1 VGFNERFAILFGA
14 LALLARV
21 GMAWYTT
28 GLSRSKNAAAAI
40 LRNVLDFCIA
50 TLAFWAFGAAI
61 MSADVGLYFDHAG
74 HVNFRVFLHLV
85 LVLFASAI
93 PVGAGGERS
102 KLLPMAM
109 VSFFMASL
117 VVPLAGYFA
126 WMGWLARM
134 DYIDE
139 AGASVVH
146 LAAGVSALAV
156 AILVG
161 PRSGK
166 YNRDGSSNMIPGH
179 SLPMASVGVILM
191 LVAWGPYVIGAGA
204 LHSGAGTYAAF
215 NVLLAAAAGG
225 LAALIG
231 SIIRYG
237 KPDVALI
244 YSGLLGALVAVTGAA
259 NLMPTGGAVAIGVI
273 AGAIVPWALVQIDL
287 RFKVDDPAGAIAIHG
302 IGGLIGTLAVAFVAP
317 IMTMGQ
323 RMRQLGVQALGV
335 VLISVIALASIV
347 PLLFVLKKAI
357 GIRAREADEFDGLDL
372 AEHDLNAYPDFQQTT
387 IKSYHLRE
395 A

>member
-1 VGFNERFAILFGA
+1 VGLNERFAILFGA
-14 LALLARV
+14 LALLVRV
-21 GMAWYTT
+21 GMAWYAT
-28 GLSRSKNAAAAI
+28 GLSRSKNAAGAV
-40 LRNVLDFCIA
+40 LRNVLDFCLA

-61 MSADVGLYFDHAG
+61 MSADVGLYFDHAA
-74 HVNFRVFLHLV
+74 HLNFRVFIHLV

-93 PVGAGGERS
+93 AVGAGGERS
-102 KLLPMAM
+102 KLLPMGA
-109 VSFFMASL
+109 VSFVMASI

-126 WMGWLARM
+126 WTGFLARM

-146 LAAGVSALAV
+146 LAAGMGALAV

-179 SLPMASVGVILM
+179 NLPIASVGVILM
-191 LVAWGPYVIGAGA
+191 LVAWGPYVMGAGA
-204 LHSGAGTYAAF
+204 LHSGAGVYAAF

-225 LAALIG
+225 LAALL
-231 SIIRYG
+231 SSVVRYG

-259 NLMPTGGAVAIGVI
+259 NLMPTGAAVMIGLV
-273 AGAIVPWALVQIDL
+273 AGVIVPWALVQIDL
-287 RFKVDDPAGAIAIHG
+287 RLKVDDPAGAVAIHG

-317 IMTMGQ
+317 MTTVGQ
-323 RMRQLGVQALGV
+323 RVRQLGVQAMGV
-335 VLISVIALASIV
+335 VLIAVIALVSIGAV
-347 PLLFVLKKAI
+347 LLVLKKAV
-357 GIRAREADEFDGLDL
+357 GIRAKEADEFDGLDL

>member
-1 VGFNERFAILFGA
+1 VNERFAIVFAA
-14 LALLARV
+14 LALLVRV
-21 GMAWYTT
+21 GMAWYAT
-28 GLSRSKNAAAAI
+28 GLSRSKNAAAAV
-40 LRNVLDFCIA
+40 LRNVLDFCVA
-50 TLAFWAFGAAI
+50 TLAFWASGAAI

-74 HVNFRVFLHLV
+74 HLSIPVFFHLV

-102 KLLPMAM
+102 KLLPMAI

-126 WMGWLARM
+126 WTGLLARL

-146 LAAGVSALAV
+146 LAAGMSALAV

-161 PRSGK
+161 PRTGK

-179 SLPMASVGVILM
+179 SLPMASVGVIVM
-191 LVAWGPYVIGAGA
+191 LVAWGPYVLGAGA
-204 LHSGAGTYAAF
+204 LYRGFGVYGVV
-215 NVLLAAAAGG
+215 NVLLAGSAGA
-225 LAALIG
+225 LAALAG
-231 SIIRYG
+231 SVIRFG
-237 KPDVALI
+237 KPDAMLT

-259 NLMPTGGAVAIGVI
+259 NLMPTGGAVAIGVV
-273 AGAIVPWALVQIDL
+273 AGAIVPWVLVQIDL
-287 RFKVDDPAGAIAIHG
+287 RFKVDDPTGAVAIHG

-317 IMTMGQ
+317 MNTMGQ
-323 RMRQLGVQALGV
+323 RFQQLGVQAIGV
-335 VLISVIALASIV
+335 VLISVIALASIGV
-347 PLLFVLKKAI
+347 PLLVLRKAI
-357 GIRAREADEFDGLDL
+357 GIRASEANEFDGLDL
-372 AEHDLNAYPDFQQTT
+372 AEHDLNAYPDFQQNT